1 MMATDYRPDSAPV
14 GADGC
19 SDPRDRAPAGDSY
32 RLFSLGPQRTTDRM
46 RVGPAFVGGSP
57 DADSVT
63 YTQAGWNHLRMKI
76 LSDRRIEV
84 WLNQR
89 RLGTVEHTR
98 AQAGYGREGYVWLEP
113 SVFR

>member
-1 MMATDYRPDSAPV
+1 
-14 GADGC
+14 
-19 SDPRDRAPAGDSY
+19 
-32 RLFSLGPQRTTDRM
+32 M